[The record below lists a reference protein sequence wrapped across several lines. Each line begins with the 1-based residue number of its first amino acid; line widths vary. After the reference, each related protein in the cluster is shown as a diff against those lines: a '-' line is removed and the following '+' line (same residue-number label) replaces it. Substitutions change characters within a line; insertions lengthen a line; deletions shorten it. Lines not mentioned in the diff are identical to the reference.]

1 MLWFVSSFY
10 LHCIACAWVSGG
22 AVDCTL
28 ALLNVHACIA
38 RAVESLLHFDGVWR
52 GVGECT
58 VILLNQLSAQVN
70 EYFALMTGKMCIVS
84 TWYLALVR

>member
-1 MLWFVSSFY
+1 MSK
-10 LHCIACAWVSGG
+10 G

-28 ALLNVHACIA
+28 ALLDVHAYVA
-38 RAVESLLHFDGVWR
+38 RAIESLLHFDGVWH
-52 GVGECT
+52 GVDECT
-58 VILLNQLSAQVN
+58 VILLSRLSTRVN